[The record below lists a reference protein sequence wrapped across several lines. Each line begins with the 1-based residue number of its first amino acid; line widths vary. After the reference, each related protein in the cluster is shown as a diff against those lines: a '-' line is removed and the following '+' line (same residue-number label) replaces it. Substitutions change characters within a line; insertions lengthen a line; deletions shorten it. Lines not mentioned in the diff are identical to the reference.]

1 MNSHTRHNPSAPS
14 VGHIPL
20 WQRSL
25 PRAGAAAAAFTTLCC
40 LGFTA
45 ALSLASAVGATF
57 LTRDATLKP
66 LLVATIILTLVGS
79 AFTYR
84 RHRNPLPLILTALA
98 GAWVFLFTF
107 TIGGTP
113 RSVVWAG
120 LAVFLGVQ
128 VWDLVLIRTCRISR
142 RTPEGT
148 AEPDGA

>member
-1 MNSHTRHNPSAPS
+1 VAAVAT
-14 VGHIPL
+14 
-20 WQRSL
+20 
-25 PRAGAAAAAFTTLCC
+25 RAGAAAAAFTTLCC

-66 LLVATIILTLVGS
+66 LLVATITLTLVGS
-79 AFTYR
+79 ALTYR

-98 GAWVFLFTF
+98 GAWVFLFIF

-113 RSVVWAG
+113 RPVVWAG

-128 VWDLVLIRTCRISR
+128 VWDPILIRRCRTARPKFGETAVPCERGFRTSSPHAHDPSR
-142 RTPEGT
+142 WTR
-148 AEPDGA
+148 

>member
-14 VGHIPL
+14 AGQIPL
-20 WQRSL
+20 WQRWF
-25 PRAGAAAAAFTTLCC
+25 PRAGAVAAAFTTLCC

-66 LLVATIILTLVGS
+66 LLVATIILTMVGS
-79 AFTYR
+79 ALTYR
-84 RHRNPLPLILTALA
+84 RHRNPLPLVLTALA
-98 GAWVFLFTF
+98 GAWVFLFIF

-113 RSVVWAG
+113 RPVVWAG

-128 VWDLVLIRTCRISR
+128 IWDLILIRRCRGAR
-142 RTPEGT
+142 PESGET
-148 AEPDGA
+148 ALPV

>member
-1 MNSHTRHNPSAPS
+1 MNPQTRGNPTAPRA
-14 VGHIPL
+14 GQIPL

-40 LGFTA
+40 LGFAA

-66 LLVATIILTLVGS
+66 LLVATIILTVVGS
-79 AFTYR
+79 ALTYR

-98 GAWVFLFTF
+98 GAWVFLFIF
-107 TIGGTP
+107 TVGGAP
-113 RSVVWAG
+113 RPVVWAG

-128 VWDLVLIRTCRISR
+128 VWDLILIRRC
-142 RTPEGT
+142 RTPGPEFGET
-148 AEPDGA
+148 AVPM

>member
-1 MNSHTRHNPSAPS
+1 MNPPTRHPSAPS
-14 VGHIPL
+14 AGQIPL

-66 LLVATIILTLVGS
+66 LLVATIILTVVGS
-79 AFTYR
+79 ALTYR

-98 GAWVFLFTF
+98 GAWVFLFIF

-113 RSVVWAG
+113 RPVVWAG

-128 VWDLVLIRTCRISR
+128 VWDLILIRRCRTAR
-142 RTPEGT
+142 PESGET
-148 AEPDGA
+148 ALPI

>member
-1 MNSHTRHNPSAPS
+1 MNTQTRSNPTAPRA
-14 VGHIPL
+14 GHIPL

-25 PRAGAAAAAFTTLCC
+25 PRAGAVAAAFTTLCC

-79 AFTYR
+79 ALTSL
-84 RHRNPLPLILTALA
+84 RHRNLLPLILTALA
-98 GAWVFLFTF
+98 GAWVFLFIF

-113 RSVVWAG
+113 HPVVWAG

-128 VWDLVLIRTCRISR
+128 VWDLILIRRC
-142 RTPEGT
+142 RTPRPESGET
-148 AEPDGA
+148 ALPM